1 MVNPCSSARRALL
14 ALSLIAGTFA
24 APAHGWTQEPTTLPF
39 EADIMR
45 YVAGDLRNPP
55 PKNGVVF
62 VGSSSIG
69 LWKTLQTD
77 FPDHHVINRG
87 FGGSQLSDSV
97 RYAHLIVS
105 PYQPKMVVLFAG
117 TNDLANG
124 KKAETVFEDFKAFV
138 EKVRIGAP
146 RLKVAYISVSPAPSR
161 WNLIEEI
168 KKTNRLIEEYTKSD
182 KNLIYVDVFSKMLD
196 AQGNPRPELF
206 VEDRLHMNADG
217 YAIWTKAVAP
227 LLPKASQKGAA
238 PANPKPNRKKKDG
251 SGDGKLVIVGH

>member
-1 MVNPCSSARRALL
+1 MANPCSTARRALV
-14 ALSLIAGTFA
+14 ALTLIAGTFA
-24 APAHGWTQEPTTLPF
+24 ASAPATAPATAQEPAAFPF

-62 VGSSSIG
+62 IGSSSIG

-77 FPDHHVINRG
+77 FPEHNVINRG

-117 TNDLANG
+117 TNDLSSG

-138 EKVRIGAP
+138 EKVRIGSP

-168 KKTNRLIEEYTKSD
+168 KKTNRLIEEYSKAD
-182 KNLIYVDVFSKMLD
+182 KNLVYVDVFSKMLD
-196 AQGNPRPELF
+196 AQGGPRPELF
-206 VEDRLHMNADG
+206 VEDRLHMNPDG
-217 YAIWTKAVAP
+217 YAIWTQVVAP
-227 LLPKASQKGAA
+227 ILPRASRKDA
-238 PANPKPNRKKKDG
+238 PQTPKKVAPKKRSDG
-251 SGDGKLVIVGH
+251 R